1 MQARGPSESHGE
13 AGVESLNNGI
23 DSNEIV
29 VEGQQD
35 DEEKGSEDEEGLQD
49 QNEDGDIGDQ
59 LAEQAQRDDQEV
71 DESVQELVGDAQVQY
86 LDQEEL
92 EAQQR
97 MQVGEMNIEGGE
109 HNIDE
114 EENMMMAAGYVPN
127 GAEYVVQ

>member
-13 AGVESLNNGI
+13 AGAESLNNGI

-49 QNEDGDIGDQ
+49 QDDDGDIGDQ
-59 LAEQAQRDDQEV
+59 LAEQAQREDQEV
-71 DESVQELVGDAQVQY
+71 GESVQELVGDAQVQY

-92 EAQQR
+92 EAQ
-97 MQVGEMNIEGGE
+97 
-109 HNIDE
+109 
-114 EENMMMAAGYVPN
+114 
-127 GAEYVVQ
+127 